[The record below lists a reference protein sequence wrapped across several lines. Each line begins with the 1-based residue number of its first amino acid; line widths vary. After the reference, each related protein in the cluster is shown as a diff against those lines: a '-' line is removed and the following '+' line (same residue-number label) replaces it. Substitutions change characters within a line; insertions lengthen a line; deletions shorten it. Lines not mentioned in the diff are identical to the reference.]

1 MLEKPLKVI
10 GIGEILWDLLP
21 EGKQLGGAPTN
32 FAFHAQQLGLQSSII
47 SSVGDDTLGK
57 EILETIEKTE
67 IISFID
73 KIERPTGTVSV
84 QLDKNG
90 IPKYIIHEDVAWDFI
105 SPSESALEFAQ
116 QSHAV
121 CFGTLA
127 QRSETSYY
135 SIQEILKIV
144 PANALKVFD
153 INMRQQFYNEEII
166 SKSLEKANIL
176 KINEDEILVFADMFN
191 ISGDEFEIIHQII
204 RQYNLRLLALTK
216 GDKGSW
222 LVSRQEDSYLD
233 TPDVPVADTV
243 GAGDSFTAALVAG
256 LLKGKPLKEIHQTA
270 VDISA
275 YVCTQ
280 KGATPVLPE
289 HLINGRSGL

>member
-1 MLEKPLKVI
+1 MVKRPLKVI

-32 FAFHAQQLGLQSSII
+32 FAFHAHQLGLQSSII
-47 SSVGDDTLGK
+47 SSVGNDILGK
-57 EILETIEKTE
+57 EILEVIDNTD

-105 SPSESALEFAQ
+105 SPSEKALDFAK
-116 QSHAV
+116 QSHAI

-135 SIQEILKIV
+135 SIQEILSSV
-144 PANALKVFD
+144 PVNALKVFD
-153 INMRQQFYNEEII
+153 INMRQHFYNEEII
-166 SKSLEKANIL
+166 LKSLEKANIL

-204 RQYNLRLLALTK
+204 RQYDLKILALTK
-216 GDKGSW
+216 GAKGSW
-222 LVSRQEDSYLD
+222 LVSDQEDSYLD
-233 TPDVPVADTV
+233 TPNVPVKDTV

-256 LLKGKPLKEIHQTA
+256 LLKGKPLKKIHQNA

-280 KGATPVLPE
+280 KGATPNLPD
-289 HLINGRSGL
+289 HLIQ

>member
-1 MLEKPLKVI
+1 MVKRPLKVI

-32 FAFHAQQLGLQSSII
+32 FAFHAHQLGLQSSII
-47 SSVGDDTLGK
+47 SSVGNDDLGE
-57 EILETIEKTE
+57 EILKVIDDTE

-105 SPSESALEFAQ
+105 TPSEKALYFAR

-135 SIQEILKIV
+135 SIQEIIQSV
-144 PANALKVFD
+144 PVNALKVFD
-153 INMRQQFYNEEII
+153 INMRQHFYNEEII

-176 KINEDEILVFADMFN
+176 KINEDEILVFADMFH
-191 ISGDEFEIIHQII
+191 ISGDEFEIMHQII
-204 RQYNLRLLALTK
+204 RQYDLQLLALTK
-216 GDKGSW
+216 GEQGSW

-233 TPDVPVADTV
+233 TPNVSVADTV
-243 GAGDSFTAALVAG
+243 GAGDSFTAALISG
-256 LLKGKPLKEIHQTA
+256 LLRGKPLKDVHKTA
-270 VDISA
+270 VEISA

-289 HLINGRSGL
+289 YLVNT